1 MTTKLIK
8 LQDGT
13 LVEVEVS
20 PGEAQ
25 QIAGGSLAKRV
36 ESTFDQ
42 IKPTLIN
49 ACRPIADVWQELN
62 KDMHISQ
69 AEVEIG
75 LSFAVE
81 GDIYISKSK
90 ADANLKVKLTL
101 KPKETT
107 EEPTSNSKEQ

>member
-1 MTTKLIK
+1 MATKLIR
-8 LQDGT
+8 LEDGT
-13 LVEVEVS
+13 LIEVEVS

-25 QIAGGSLAKRV
+25 QIAGGSMAKKV
-36 ESTFDQ
+36 NSTFDK

-49 ACRPIADVWQELN
+49 ACRPITEVWQELN

-81 GDIYISKSK
+81 GDIYIAKSK

-101 KPKETT
+101 KPKEET
-107 EEPTSNSKEQ
+107 ERANGSNKE

>member
-1 MTTKLIK
+1 MSTRLIK

-13 LVEVEVS
+13 LLEVEVS

-25 QIAGGSLAKRV
+25 QISGGSIAKKV
-36 ESTFDQ
+36 EATFDK

-49 ACRPIADVWQELN
+49 ACRPITEVWQELN
-62 KDMHISQ
+62 KEMQVSQ

-81 GDIYISKSK
+81 GDIYIAKSKS
-90 ADANLKVKLTL
+90 DANIKVKLTL
-101 KPKETT
+101 KPKD
-107 EEPTSNSKEQ
+107 